1 MSVKQLLLTEDLR
14 GKQNEKE
21 RGGVYIHACIQT
33 LAFPYL
39 MSAEVLSNENH
50 RVVFFS
56 VLFILLLSVCACVC
70 VYTNIYYFFYFC
82 LLFSA
87 LRVSS
92 ILQPN
97 C

>member
-50 RVVFFS
+50 RVVFF
-56 VLFILLLSVCACVC
+56 LFCLFFSSLCVRACV
-70 VYTNIYYFFYFC
+70 YIQIYIIFFTSVSY
-82 LLFSA
+82 SA
-87 LRVSS
+87 L
-92 ILQPN
+92 LE
-97 C
+97 

>member
-50 RVVFFS
+50 RVVFFFCFVYS
-56 VLFILLLSVCACVC
+56 FTLCVCVRVCIYKYILFFLLLSL
-70 VYTNIYYFFYFC
+70 IQR
-82 LLFSA
+82 S
-87 LRVSS
+87 
-92 ILQPN
+92 
-97 C
+97 